1 MKKAEQN
8 AERNGLSYARM
19 MDNAG
24 SAAARW
30 IEKHF
35 LLKPTDKVTVLC
47 GSGNNGGD
55 GFVVARRLAQK
66 GLSVSVVLACGQP
79 TSVTAKEMLSRLAP
93 LSVLVVDGK
102 NDSSF
107 ARQLL
112 TERALIVDGIFG
124 TGFHGEL
131 PAVPRNL
138 LEYVSRLQ
146 KTVIALDLPSGVC
159 ADSGEVALGTPRCAA
174 TVSFH
179 SYKYAHVLYPARAMC
194 GRVHVSDI
202 GIEQEIQSVPFVLD
216 KKYIAPLL
224 EREQGDTHKGT
235 FGKAALVVGSEG
247 MAGAA
252 QFAVGACLRCG
263 VGLAFP
269 VVPTTIYPLVSSAA
283 PEGVYRLYNS
293 NGSPSQIPSLCMDS
307 TALLLGCGLGNTPFT
322 KSVCYELLQSYPA
335 PLVLDADGINSLASH
350 IDVLRT
356 RKGHTVLT
364 PHLGEMARLLK
375 KDVAY
380 VKANLLSVASR
391 FASEYGV
398 VLVLKSATTV
408 IASPDGRVAVNI
420 TGNDGLSKGGS
431 GDVLAGMIVSFCA
444 QGLNPFDAACAG
456 VWLHGRAGEL
466 TATKKSRRGML
477 PTDLVETLPS
487 LFLEFEQ

>member
-1 MKKAEQN
+1 
-8 AERNGLSYARM
+8 
-19 MDNAG
+19 
-24 SAAARW
+24 
-30 IEKHF
+30 
-35 LLKPTDKVTVLC
+35 
-47 GSGNNGGD
+47 
-55 GFVVARRLAQK
+55 
-66 GLSVSVVLACGQP
+66 
-79 TSVTAKEMLSRLAP
+79 
-93 LSVLVVDGK
+93 
-102 NDSSF
+102 
-107 ARQLL
+107 
-112 TERALIVDGIFG
+112 
-124 TGFHGEL
+124 
-131 PAVPRNL
+131 
-138 LEYVSRLQ
+138 
-146 KTVIALDLPSGVC
+146 
-159 ADSGEVALGTPRCAA
+159 
-174 TVSFH
+174 
-179 SYKYAHVLYPARAMC
+179 
-194 GRVHVSDI
+194 
-202 GIEQEIQSVPFVLD
+202 
-216 KKYIAPLL
+216 
-224 EREQGDTHKGT
+224 
-235 FGKAALVVGSEG
+235 
-247 MAGAA
+247 
-252 QFAVGACLRCG
+252 
-263 VGLAFP
+263 
-269 VVPTTIYPLVSSAA
+269 
-283 PEGVYRLYNS
+283 
-293 NGSPSQIPSLCMDS
+293 MDS
-307 TALLLGCGLGNTPFT
+307 TALLLVCGLGNTPFT

-466 TATKKSRRGML
+466 TATQKSRRGML